1 MEYEV
6 ISVFSVERVQL
17 QLQEL
22 EALQLV
28 ELLVRE
34 ERVRGQESEELQLVT
49 VFGQELDS
57 LYVLP
62 AVSDGETDEV
72 LVATE
77 EPLQAP
83 PTRSRPLVPQVQIFT
98 VGHIV
103 VVEEGILNKRV
114 LASHHIK

>member
-1 MEYEV
+1 M
-6 ISVFSVERVQL
+6 
-17 QLQEL
+17 
-22 EALQLV
+22 

-49 VFGQELDS
+49 VVGQELDS

-83 PTRSRPLVPQVQIFT
+83 SARSWPLVPEVQIFT
-98 VGHIV
+98 VGYVV
-103 VVEEGILNKRV
+103 VVEEGILNKRG
-114 LASHHIK
+114 LC